1 MQQSSKIST
10 LISGIVLLTFSSFS
24 YAEEEKSWWQLTK
37 NYVSESLNIFN
48 EETEE
53 VTTDITEGSKE
64 LMGDIKDKSGQLWDK
79 SKEKSKETWQD
90 IKEGSEPAIDKT
102 KEVSNDLL
110 NKAKELVKTEE
121 KKDVI

>member
-1 MQQSSKIST
+1 MPFF
-10 LISGIVLLTFSSFS
+10 LP
-24 YAEEEKSWWQLTK
+24 WWQLTK

-79 SKEKSKETWQD
+79 SKELPSFHED
-90 IKEGSEPAIDKT
+90 SLD
-102 KEVSNDLL
+102 
-110 NKAKELVKTEE
+110 
-121 KKDVI
+121 